1 MPFSDGTWNK
11 IHVMLRFL
19 YSLETQ
25 SYLNLNM
32 PWRLSMSMLVLVTHS
47 NLHPHYTHS
56 HPWMVLCFVRLLLAP
71 PFPILRGQE
80 VWQYQH
86 IAILKGKIWCLMNV
100 APTYPGKIR
109 LLAKK
114 TSIYATFSYF
124 SKKIVMKCH
133 EVTTPV
139 YYTALWHHIAYSSP
153 IKCCCATSTWMG
165 DPVSVEMFVS
175 DCV

>member
-1 MPFSDGTWNK
+1 MPFSEGTWNK
-11 IHVMLRFL
+11 IYVMLRFL

-56 HPWMVLCFVRLLLAP
+56 HPWMVLCFVRMLLAP
-71 PFPILRGQE
+71 PFPILQGPE
-80 VWQYQH
+80 MWQYQH
-86 IAILKGKIWCLMNV
+86 IAILKGKIWFLMNV
-100 APTYPGKIR
+100 APTYAGKIS

-124 SKKIVMKCH
+124 SKKIILWNVMKWQPQSITLHCG
-133 EVTTPV
+133 T
-139 YYTALWHHIAYSSP
+139 I
-153 IKCCCATSTWMG
+153 
-165 DPVSVEMFVS
+165 
-175 DCV
+175 